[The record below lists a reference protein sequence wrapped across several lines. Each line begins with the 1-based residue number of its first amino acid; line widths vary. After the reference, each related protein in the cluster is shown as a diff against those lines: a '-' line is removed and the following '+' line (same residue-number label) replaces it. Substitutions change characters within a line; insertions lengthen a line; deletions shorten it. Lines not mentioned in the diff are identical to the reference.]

1 MGKATLIAV
10 SVLFMSAGALQ
21 EPPKPEPETSTEI
34 LKELRKERNAVLK
47 SAAEVSMR
55 LAQAARIEVSEA
67 LVDSMALLEA
77 ELDAAETNSER
88 LSLYKK
94 TVDSLKELEGL
105 AKAQKEAARG
115 TELSLLR
122 IKAKR
127 LEVEIRLER
136 SKLKG
141 LE

>member
-1 MGKATLIAV
+1 MGKATLIGVA
-10 SVLFMSAGALQ
+10 VLFMSAGALQ
-21 EPPKPEPETSTEI
+21 EPPKREFEPSAEKV
-34 LKELRKERNAVLK
+34 KELQKERNAVLK

-55 LAQAARIEVSEA
+55 LAQTARIEVSEA
-67 LVDSMALLEA
+67 MVDNMALLEA
-77 ELDAAETNSER
+77 ELDAAETDSER
-88 LSLYKK
+88 LVLYKK
-94 TVDSLKELEGL
+94 TVDSLKELEAL

-136 SKLKG
+136 SKLTG

>member
-1 MGKATLIAV
+1 
-10 SVLFMSAGALQ
+10 
-21 EPPKPEPETSTEI
+21 
-34 LKELRKERNAVLK
+34 
-47 SAAEVSMR
+47 MR

-77 ELDAAETNSER
+77 ELDSAETNSER

-94 TVDSLKELEGL
+94 TVDSLRQLEGL